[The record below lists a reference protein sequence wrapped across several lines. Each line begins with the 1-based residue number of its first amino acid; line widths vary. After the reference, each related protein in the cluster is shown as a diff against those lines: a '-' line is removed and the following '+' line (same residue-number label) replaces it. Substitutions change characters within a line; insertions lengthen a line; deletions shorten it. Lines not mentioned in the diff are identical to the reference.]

1 MNTMNTL
8 NTLVADLRAQLSCSV
23 IAPGDADYD
32 AARSLF
38 YGGIDRR
45 PAAIVRCANAHDV
58 ARAIG
63 FARANKLPLA
73 VRSGGHSIA
82 GHSVCEGGVVIDL
95 SAMRRLEIDPATK
108 SAWADAGVRA
118 ADLAE
123 AASPHGLAIG
133 FGDAGTVGVGG
144 ITIGGGVG
152 FLSRK
157 HGLTIDSLLAAEVVT
172 ADGQIRHVDASSDP
186 DLFWAI
192 RGGGGN
198 FGVVTRFHFQLHD
211 VPSVV
216 GGILMLPA
224 TADVIVEFARL
235 AAAAPDE
242 LSTIANV
249 MTAPPMPFI
258 PAEHHGK
265 LIVMAFMCY
274 AGDTAAGERVIAP
287 FRALA
292 TPLAD
297 MVKPIPYAQM
307 FPPEQPGYHP
317 IASVRTLFADGID
330 APKAAR
336 ILDAIKS
343 STAMMSAVQ
352 FRVLGGAIA
361 GIANDATAY
370 GFRHQPM
377 MINVAALYTN
387 VADAPTHD
395 AWIGGVLKILEPKDS
410 SAYVNFVGAEGN
422 ERVRDAYPAQT
433 WDRLRRIKRA
443 YDPENIF
450 RLNQNIP
457 PA

>member
-1 MNTMNTL
+1 MSSA
-8 NTLVADLRAQLSCSV
+8 VSSDLRSQLSCDV
-23 IAPGDADYD
+23 VAPGDAEYD
-32 AARSLF
+32 AARTLF
-38 YGGIDRR
+38 YGGVDRK
-45 PAAIVRCANAHDV
+45 PAAIARVAGAQDV
-58 ARAIG
+58 AAAIA
-63 FARANKLPLA
+63 FARTHQLAIA

-82 GHSVCEGGVVIDL
+82 GHSVCDDGIVIDL
-95 SAMRRLEIDPATK
+95 SAMKAIAIDPATK
-108 SAWADAGVRA
+108 TAWADAGVKA
-118 ADLAE
+118 VELAE

-133 FGDAGTVGVGG
+133 FGDAGSVGVGG
-144 ITIGGGVG
+144 ITVGGGVG

-172 ADGQIRHVDASSDP
+172 ADGRIHQVSATAEP

-198 FGVVTRFHFQLHD
+198 FGIVTRFQFQLHN

-224 TADVIVEFARL
+224 TPEVITGFVRL
-235 AAAAPDE
+235 AGAAPHE

-265 LIVMAFMCY
+265 LMVMAFMCF
-274 AGDTAAGERVIAP
+274 AGDTAAGERAMAP

-292 TPLAD
+292 APIAD
-297 MVKPIPYAQM
+297 MVKPIPYVQM

-317 IASVRTLFADGID
+317 IASVRTLYVDAID
-330 APKAAR
+330 ASQAAR
-336 ILDAIKS
+336 ILEAIRS

-352 FRVLGGAIA
+352 LRVLGGAIA
-361 GIANDATAY
+361 GVGNDATAY
-370 GFRHQPM
+370 AFRHKPM
-377 MINVAALYTN
+377 MVNIAAMYSNL
-387 VADAPTHD
+387 ADAPTHD
-395 AWIGGVLKILEPKDS
+395 AWIDGVIKILAPADHC
-410 SAYVNFVGAEGN
+410 AYVNFIGAEGDA
-422 ERVRDAYPAQT
+422 RVRDAYPAAT
-433 WDRLRRIKRA
+433 WDRLRAIKRK
-443 YDPENIF
+443 YDPDNVF

>member
-1 MNTMNTL
+1 MHTL
-8 NTLVADLRAQLSCSV
+8 NTLVADLRNQVSCSV
-23 IAPGDADYD
+23 IAPGDAEYD
-32 AARSLF
+32 AARLLF
-38 YGGIDRR
+38 YGGVDRR

-58 ARAIG
+58 AQAIL
-63 FARANKLPLA
+63 FARTNTLPLA

-82 GHSVCEGGVVIDL
+82 GHSVCEGGVVVDL
-95 SAMRRLEIDPATK
+95 SAMRRLDIDPATK
-108 SAWADAGVRA
+108 TAWADAGVRA
-118 ADLAE
+118 GDLAA

-144 ITIGGGVG
+144 ITVGGGVG

-198 FGVVTRFHFQLHD
+198 FGVVTKFHFQLHD

-235 AAAAPDE
+235 AAAAPNE

-336 ILDAIKS
+336 ILDAIKA
-343 STAMMSAVQ
+343 STAMMAAVQ

-361 GIANDATAY
+361 GVANDATAY

-377 MINVAALYTN
+377 MVNVAAMYTN

-395 AWIGGVLKILEPKDS
+395 AWIAGVLKILEPQDR
-410 SAYVNFVGAEGN
+410 SAYVNFIGAEGDA
-422 ERVRDAYPAQT
+422 RVRDAYPAGT
-433 WDRLRRIKRA
+433 WERLRAIKRKF
-443 YDPENIF
+443 DPENIF